1 MEWLPSTVALTG
13 LAACAVHGLLEDEPQ
28 HLRAAAPS
36 PLHVRSPRWLTLR
49 RCTRAA
55 TTTEID
61 GVRVATVSHAIIH
74 AWEEDPTGGAR
85 EAIFAALREGKT
97 TVAKIRDALSYYP
110 RVKGRRRFLAFLAHL
125 HNGMHS
131 WLEYVGARTVLNT
144 PDLACFK
151 YQRRFVLE
159 GHVFFADRYDPD
171 SQTLVEFDSA
181 RFHGTPEQRAY
192 DAWRDELFRRAGY
205 DTVRLPY
212 PDVVHS
218 PRACRAKVRAKVA
231 ERLAGA
237 PPPSAS

>member
-1 MEWLPSTVALTG
+1 MSTVCCSPDSSSTG
-13 LAACAVHGLLEDEPQ
+13 LDEAPSAASSDCPYRGLQPFGVDDED
-28 HLRAAAPS
+28 LFFGRDADIAAA
-36 PLHVRSPRWLTLR
+36 LARLARSGFL
-49 RCTRAA
+49 AVSGA
-55 TTTEID
+55 SVD
-61 GVRVATVSHAIIH
+61 GV
-74 AWEEDPTGGAR
+74 
-85 EAIFAALREGKT
+85 
-97 TVAKIRDALSYYP
+97 
-110 RVKGRRRFLAFLAHL
+110 
-125 HNGMHS
+125 
-131 WLEYVGARTVLNT
+131 YVGARTVLNT